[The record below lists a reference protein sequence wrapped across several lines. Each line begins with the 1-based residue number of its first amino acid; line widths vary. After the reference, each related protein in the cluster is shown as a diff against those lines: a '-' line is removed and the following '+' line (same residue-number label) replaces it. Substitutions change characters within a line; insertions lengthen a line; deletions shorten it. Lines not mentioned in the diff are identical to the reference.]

1 MTQSPCPHGTQRLYD
16 ARPKIGQ
23 QNLML
28 LWAMPIFANG
38 IFVQVHTCYPL
49 VHIHSPSKQ
58 VTTEHLLLFVIEL
71 SVGNTVSDR
80 TGHSM
85 SPCHLGS
92 SMWVV
97 PTHTWSGFKD
107 DFNTISWVFIRFIF
121 FTIAFLGARDNL
133 FINYSVHWQSAWLE
147 CIRLLSLFSQNLK
160 TQTR

>member
-1 MTQSPCPHGTQRLYD
+1 MWWKGLSMTQSPCPHGTQRLYD

-97 PTHTWSGFKD
+97 PTHTPEVGSKM
-107 DFNTISWVFIRFIF
+107 TLIPS
-121 FTIAFLGARDNL
+121 LGSSFAL
-133 FINYSVHWQSAWLE
+133 SSSP
-147 CIRLLSLFSQNLK
+147 LLSSGLGIIYLLITLFTDRVLG
-160 TQTR
+160 